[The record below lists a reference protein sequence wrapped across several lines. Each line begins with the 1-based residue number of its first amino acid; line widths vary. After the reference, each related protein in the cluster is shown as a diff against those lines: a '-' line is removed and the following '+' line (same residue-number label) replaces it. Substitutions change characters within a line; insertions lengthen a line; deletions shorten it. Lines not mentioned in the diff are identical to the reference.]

1 MFGLKLLEPL
11 VTPDFSLSLDL
22 SLAGLELSVQLIV
35 LFVDLTLEFL
45 LNLELS
51 HLVLLQNAL
60 EVLGAASVAK
70 LVLVVS
76 ELVSLHLLKLL
87 VQVFAEDDIFLV
99 KLYHLELEL
108 LLKLLDDHVL
118 VVSLLVLI
126 LVELLVNID

>member
-99 KLYHLELEL
+99 KLDHLELEL